1 MSAGA
6 LDLEGVEHFSS
17 KPDDVFR
24 VLTDIDLMPTLI
36 PDLQS
41 SEKVDPQQLK
51 CVVRPGFSF
60 IRGKLNITIK
70 LEDLAPP
77 ESAMMQIAARGIGT
91 EIDIESRFNLSPE
104 GEGTAMAWSA
114 NVTRLKGLV
123 SAVSP
128 ALTSAAAGVVL
139 RSGWT
144 EIRKALGETE

>member
-6 LDLEGVEHFSS
+6 LDLEGTEHFSS

-24 VLTDIDLMPTLI
+24 VLTDIDLMPSLI

-41 SEKVDPQQLK
+41 SEKLDAQRLK

-60 IRGKLNITIK
+60 IRGKLNIVIM
-70 LEDLAPP
+70 LEELSPP
-77 ESAMMQIAARGIGT
+77 ESAVMKIEARGIGT
-91 EIDIESRFNLSPE
+91 EIDIESRFHLSPE
-104 GEGTAMAWSA
+104 DGGTAMAWSA

-139 RSGWT
+139 RSGWAQ
-144 EIRKALGETE
+144 IRKELGEAE